1 MIKNLKYTEII
12 DRYQSGEMS
21 TDEVKRFNSDLLTN
35 NMLAK
40 EFRLEQ
46 DLDVIIRQD
55 KIIDFR
61 KKLLN
66 NYHLVERKKKAMSI
80 VALGGQKWYMAA
92 ASIIFLMIMGGILL
106 FTVPKSYSN
115 DDLFRKYYSMEHV
128 LDVARSGDANIVDA
142 VIKFQEKDYKAANKL
157 FSIILQSEADNTAAW
172 FYNGI
177 ACIET
182 GQFDF
187 ASKSFQR
194 IIADNNSYYI
204 EHAEWYLGLCYLKNN
219 ETDKAITEFRKIASE
234 NRNYH
239 KVDAQLILAKLQKK

>member
-12 DRYQSGEMS
+12 DRYQSNEMS
-21 TDEVKRFNSDLLTN
+21 ADEVKIFNSDLLTN
-35 NMLAK
+35 KTLAK

-46 DLDVIIRQD
+46 EFDVIMRQD

-66 NYHLVERKKKAMSI
+66 NYHAGENKKKLMSFI
-80 VALGGQKWYMAA
+80 SPAGQKWYLAA
-92 ASIIFLMIMGGILL
+92 ALIVFLMVTGGLLL
-106 FTVPKSYSN
+106 FTMPKSYSN
-115 DDLFRKYYSMEHV
+115 DDLFKKYYSTEHV

-157 FSIILQSEADNTAAW
+157 FSIILQSEANNTAAW

-182 GQFDF
+182 GQFDY

-194 IIADNNSYYI
+194 IIADNNSFYI

-219 ETDKAITEFRKIASE
+219 QTSKAIAEFQKIAFES
-234 NRNYH
+234 RNYY
-239 KVDAQLILAKLQKK
+239 KVDAQLILAKLQNK

>member
-40 EFRLEQ
+40 EFRIEQ
-46 DLDVIIRQD
+46 DMDVILRQD

-61 KKLLN
+61 KKLLD
-66 NYHLVERKKKAMSI
+66 NYHLGERKKKAMSI
-80 VALGGQKWYMAA
+80 VALGGQKWYLAA
-92 ASIIFLMIMGGILL
+92 ASIVFLMVTGGLLL
-106 FTVPKSYSN
+106 FTMPKSYSN
-115 DDLFRKYYSMEHV
+115 DDLFKKYYSTEHV

-187 ASKSFQR
+187 ASKSFQH
-194 IIADNNSYYI
+194 IIADNNSFYI

-219 ETDKAITEFRKIASE
+219 ETNEAIAEFQKIASE